1 MSIVRRPLRASISDE
16 IQKRIAA
23 GELHAGASLNEP
35 ALAEELGV
43 SRTPLREA
51 LLTLEHEGLLEAR
64 PGQGW
69 IVAPLTANVAAEVYP
84 MVAAL
89 EILALQTSLLPKLS
103 TRLPKLTA
111 VNARMLLATHDSFTA
126 QQLDDE
132 WHKLLVADCPNRRL
146 LDTIASLKRVVHRY
160 EYAYMRD
167 TGSVPTSV
175 REHEAII
182 AALQAND
189 LERATAILQSNW
201 SRAAQILMSWLQ
213 GDTPSSPKTS
223 QPSRRSLRPS
233 S

>member
-1 MSIVRRPLRASISDE
+1 MSIERQPLRASISNE
-16 IQKRIAA
+16 IQKRIATGA
-23 GELHAGASLNEP
+23 LHAGTSLNEP
-35 ALAEELGV
+35 ALAAELGV

-89 EILALQTSLLPKLS
+89 EILALQTSVLPKPSKRLS
-103 TRLPKLTA
+103 KLTGI
-111 VNARMLLATHDSFTA
+111 NARMLRATHDSFAA

-132 WHKLLVADCPNRRL
+132 WHKLLVADCPNGRL

-182 AALQAND
+182 AALRADD

-201 SRAAQILMSWLQ
+201 SRAARVLMSWLQ
-213 GDTPSSPKTS
+213 GETPASATAR
-223 QPSRRSLRPS
+223 QP
-233 S
+233 